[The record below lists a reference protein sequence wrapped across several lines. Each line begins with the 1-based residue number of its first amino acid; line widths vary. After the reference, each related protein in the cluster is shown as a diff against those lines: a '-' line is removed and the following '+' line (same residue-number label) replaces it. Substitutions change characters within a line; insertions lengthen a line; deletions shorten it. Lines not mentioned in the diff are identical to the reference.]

1 MIHLTRLILLAC
13 LLTPDAA
20 VFAQAQGPAQGSIK
34 VKATPRVA
42 GVFIDGKYVGA
53 ASGGPYPVAAGEHE
67 VKLVDPRHEDSVN
80 RITVTEG
87 KVTSLSISMKKK
99 VISTAN
105 TGVLRVIY
113 SDLNAAVYLNKDYM
127 GQVKEFDGPGQGMR
141 LAAGEYALEC
151 GTLVETV
158 KVEAGKTTIVGRK

>member
-1 MIHLTRLILLAC
+1 MANPTRTALAVLFIC
-13 LLTPDAA
+13 AA
-20 VFAQAQGPAQGSIK
+20 IAAPALAQTQGSIK

-42 GVFIDGKYVGA
+42 GVFIDGKYAGA
-53 ASGGPYPVAAGEHE
+53 ASGGPYPASPGEHE

-80 RITVTEG
+80 RVTVTEG
-87 KVTSLSISMKKK
+87 KVTTLVISLKKK
-99 VISTAN
+99 AIATAN